1 MCFGSSVLILAVN
14 VFVFST
20 GWVIN
25 EVDFASLREKLDPED
40 GNDMEKLNELRFSL
54 VIRVSRL
61 FDYFNL
67 DFNRPQEKRTFW
79 Q

>member
-14 VFVFST
+14 VFVFSA

-25 EVDFASLREKLDPED
+25 EVDFASLREKGLDPED

-54 VIRVSRL
+54 I
-61 FDYFNL
+61 Y
-67 DFNRPQEKRTFW
+67 PG
-79 Q
+79 